1 MAIEKTEIHFPYIPA
16 DFFEARFSSQTNEY
30 MLAAESGVVR
40 VTLRVP
46 RDPVDAELQ
55 NRITKDVEGLFRV
68 RQLLVHRPF
77 KLNAASV
84 YQHYSGGT
92 RSISVNVQGCEC
104 LVAVGQVDLVI
115 RDTSGAVKQDTK
127 TERVKRDTE
136 FVNAVRP
143 KLANSPTLVA
153 LLETYDAAVNDPSN
167 ELVHLYEIR
176 DALANHYGGV
186 AEARKKLGV
195 NGEQWKRLGALAN
208 LAPVQEG
215 RHRGKHSMRR
225 GATAAELQEARN
237 IVCGW
242 IKAFAD
248 KIQSSLQV
256 PETQS
261 AFDPRAQ

>member
-1 MAIEKTEIHFPYIPA
+1 M
-16 DFFEARFSSQTNEY
+16 
-30 MLAAESGVVR
+30 
-40 VTLRVP
+40 
-46 RDPVDAELQ
+46 
-55 NRITKDVEGLFRV
+55 
-68 RQLLVHRPF
+68 
-77 KLNAASV
+77 
-84 YQHYSGGT
+84 
-92 RSISVNVQGCEC
+92 QGCEC

-127 TERVKRDTE
+127 AERVKRDTE

-186 AEARKKLGV
+186 AEAHKKLGV
-195 NGEQWKRLGALAN
+195 NSKQWKRLGALAN

-237 IVCGW
+237 IVLGW